1 MRAVVLTRRG
11 PPEVLAVEQRP
22 DPAPGPGE
30 IRIAVEAA
38 GVNFADLLARAGLY
52 PDSPKPPCVLG
63 YEVAGTVESAG
74 AGVET
79 PRVGERVVAGTRFNG
94 QAELA
99 VARAENAIGLPADM
113 TAAAATSIPVNYAT
127 AFAALVLM
135 AGLRPDERVLIHS
148 AAGGVGTAATQIA
161 RHIGAL
167 VIGTASGRKH
177 EVVRAQGADHVIDY
191 RAQDVAAEVRRIT
204 GGGGV
209 DVVLNALGPTTLRR
223 DYRLLRPGGRLIAYG
238 VSQLQTGERR
248 DLRAAL
254 GTVLAFPFATMPWW
268 KGPAILNEN
277 KGVFGLNMLHWWD
290 TEGNLARVIG
300 PLQDLVARGIVQPV
314 VDSEFPF
321 ERAPDAHRR
330 LMSGDSIGKV
340 VLTPR

>member
-1 MRAVVLTRRG
+1 
-11 PPEVLAVEQRP
+11 
-22 DPAPGPGE
+22 
-30 IRIAVEAA
+30 
-38 GVNFADLLARAGLY
+38 
-52 PDSPKPPCVLG
+52 
-63 YEVAGTVESAG
+63 
-74 AGVET
+74 
-79 PRVGERVVAGTRFNG
+79 
-94 QAELA
+94 
-99 VARAENAIGLPADM
+99 
-113 TAAAATSIPVNYAT
+113 
-127 AFAALVLM
+127 
-135 AGLRPDERVLIHS
+135 
-148 AAGGVGTAATQIA
+148 
-161 RHIGAL
+161 
-167 VIGTASGRKH
+167 
-177 EVVRAQGADHVIDY
+177 
-191 RAQDVAAEVRRIT
+191 
-204 GGGGV
+204 
-209 DVVLNALGPTTLRR
+209 
-223 DYRLLRPGGRLIAYG
+223 LRPGGRLIAYG